1 MKQWCRNVI
10 RLSRK
15 ELSSLLTDVILMF
28 LVAFTLSAAV
38 VSVAKGVKA
47 EVDNASVGIIDNDR
61 STLSMRLK
69 DAVLPPYFKTPE
81 TISHDRV
88 DDLMDKGRFIFV
100 LDIPPNFEKDLLA
113 GRQPKVQLLVDAT
126 AMTQAGVGVFY
137 FQQIFLQE
145 VLGFLHL
152 HGIDQVLPL
161 RPAVRLLYNP
171 NTQSAWFTAVMH
183 IVITITMLGIILVGA
198 AVIREREHGTI
209 EHLLVM
215 PVRASEIAVAKILT
229 NAAVILAASLL
240 SIILVAHWGLGIPI
254 HGSLLLF
261 ALGTALFL
269 FSVTALGM
277 FLATLA
283 PNMPQFGLLA
293 CVVILVLYLLS
304 GAATPLES
312 MPVAMQYISQVL
324 PTTQY
329 VAMAQNILFRGA
341 GFHIVWPEFA
351 AMAFMGAVFMML
363 ALGKFRSMLAQQG

>member
-1 MKQWCRNVI
+1 MKQWIWNVI
-10 RLSRK
+10 RLSKK

-28 LVAFTLSAAV
+28 FIAFTLSAAV

-47 EVDNASVGIIDNDR
+47 EVDNASVGIIDNDH
-61 STLSMRLK
+61 SALSMRLR
-69 DAVLPPYFKTPE
+69 DAILPPYFKLPQ
-81 TISHDRV
+81 TISHDQI
-88 DDLMDKGRFIFV
+88 DGLMDKGEIIFV
-100 LDIPPNFEKDLLA
+100 LDIPSKFEEDLLA

-137 FQQIFLQE
+137 FQQIFIQE
-145 VLGFLHL
+145 VLGFLHM
-152 HGIDQVLPL
+152 HGIDSMLPVQPTI
-161 RPAVRLLYNP
+161 RMFYNP
-171 NTQSAWFTAVMH
+171 NTQSSWFTAVMH
-183 IVITITMLGIILVGA
+183 IVMTITILGIILVGA

-215 PVRASEIAVAKILT
+215 PVRASEIACAKILT
-229 NAAVILAASLL
+229 NAAVILVASLL
-240 SIILVAHWGLGIPI
+240 SIALVAHWGLGIPI
-254 HGSLLLF
+254 HGSRLLF

-293 CVVILVLYLLS
+293 SIVILVLYLLS

-312 MPVAMQYISQVL
+312 MPVAMQYISQVF

-329 VAMAQNILFRGA
+329 VSLAQNILFRGA

-351 AMAFMGAVFMML
+351 AMAFMGVVFMML

>member
-1 MKQWCRNVI
+1 MNQWFRNVI

-28 LVAFTLSAAV
+28 FIAFTLSAAV
-38 VSVAKGVKA
+38 VSVARGVKA
-47 EVDNASVGIIDNDR
+47 EVDNASVGIIDNDY
-61 STLSMRLK
+61 STLSMRLR
-69 DAVLPPYFKTPE
+69 DAILPPYFKPPQMIT
-81 TISHDRV
+81 HDRI
-88 DDLMDKGRFIFV
+88 DGLMDRGDFIFV
-100 LDIPPNFEKDLLA
+100 LDIPANFEKDLLA

-137 FQQIFLQE
+137 FQQIFTQE
-145 VLGFLHL
+145 ILGFLRM
-152 HGIDQVLPL
+152 HGIDSLLPVQ
-161 RPAVRLLYNP
+161 PVIRLFYNP
-171 NTQSAWFTAVMH
+171 NTQSAWFTSVMH
-183 IVITITMLGIILVGA
+183 IVMTITILGIILVGA

-215 PVRASEIAVAKILT
+215 PVRASEIACAKILT

-240 SIILVAHWGLGIPI
+240 SIALVAHWGLGVPI
-254 HGSLLLF
+254 HGSWLLF
-261 ALGTALFL
+261 AFGTALFL

-277 FLATLA
+277 LLATLA

-293 CVVILVLYLLS
+293 SVVILVLYLLS

-312 MPVAMQYISQVL
+312 MPTAMQTISQIF

-329 VAMAQNILFRGA
+329 VALAQNILFRGA
-341 GFHIVWPEFA
+341 GFSLVWPEFA
-351 AMAFMGAVFMML
+351 AMAFMGVVFMTL